1 MPSLPEKSVHLYAS
15 VWRRTLKLRQLGTLD
30 RYLLKE
36 LLLNFFY
43 SLMFM
48 SLLVSIVS
56 AMKAVHSG
64 YSIGIVL
71 PWLRDSLLYSL
82 YFTTPISILIA
93 CTLVYGRFVADREF
107 MATLAS
113 GISPFRLFLPMATL
127 AVPVGALMLLT
138 QSTILPELQHRKQ
151 DLGRF
156 LVKQLENLGEGKMG
170 QLRLDDQGGVVH
182 WYEIRGGR
190 DLSEVYIEKQ
200 LSIGSD
206 SSGGTGAVATI
217 GELEQ
222 IPATKILAKRAQLT
236 VDDEAEVIRLT
247 LIGVDMKFPV
257 SEVAPEN
264 RDFLDWRFET
274 ILFDQF
280 NIDFPINSVKR
291 RLNDLPTTELKA
303 KIAENLETARLKELE
318 IAEAEDPAI
327 IEPARLAMAKALRTA
342 RRGDTEIWRRR
353 AMALAVLTFSL
364 LGFPIALLTRT
375 TQKLVPFFF
384 GILAVMALFFPLTYG
399 GIQFTRATGV
409 PAWTTVMSGNYV
421 LAAIALYLLSRLRVI
436 R

>member
-1 MPSLPEKSVHLYAS
+1 MNPG
-15 VWRRTLKLRQLGTLD
+15 RLGILD

-43 SLMFM
+43 SLLFL
-48 SLLVSIVS
+48 SLLVGIVS
-56 AMKAVHSG
+56 ATKAVHSG

-82 YFTTPISILIA
+82 YFTTPISILVA
-93 CTLVYGRFVADREF
+93 CTLVFGRFVTDREF
-107 MATLAS
+107 TAALAS
-113 GISPFRLFLPMATL
+113 GISPYRLLAPVAAL
-127 AVPVGALMLLT
+127 AVPVGVLMLLT

-190 DLSEVYIEKQ
+190 DLTEVYIEKQ
-200 LSIGSD
+200 LRIGSD
-206 SSGGTGAVATI
+206 STGGTGAIAAT
-217 GELEQ
+217 GELGQ
-222 IPATKILAKRAQLT
+222 TPATKILAKRAQLT
-236 VDDEAEVIRLT
+236 VDDEADVIRLT
-247 LIGVDMKFPV
+247 LVGVDMKFPV
-257 SEVAPEN
+257 SEVAPEH

-280 NIDFPINSVKR
+280 NVDFPINSTER
-291 RLNDLPTTELKA
+291 RLNDLPTTELKT

-318 IAEAEDPAI
+318 IATAEDPAI
-327 IEPARLAMAKALRTA
+327 IEPARQALALAQRTA

-364 LGFPIALLTRT
+364 LGFPIALLSRSS
-375 TQKLVPFFF
+375 QKLVPFFF

-399 GIQFTRATGV
+399 GIQFSRATGA
-409 PAWTTVMSGNYV
+409 PAWATVMSGNYV
-421 LAAIALYLLSRLRVI
+421 LAAIALFLLTRLRTI